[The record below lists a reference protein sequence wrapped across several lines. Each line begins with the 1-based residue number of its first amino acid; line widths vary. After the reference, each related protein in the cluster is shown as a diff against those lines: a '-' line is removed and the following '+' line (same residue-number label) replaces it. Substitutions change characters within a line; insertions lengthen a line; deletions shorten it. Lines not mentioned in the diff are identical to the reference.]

1 MTEFIDAFFNID
13 VIVTYYPIL
22 LKGLRITLEL
32 SALVV
37 PIGFIA
43 GLALGILNSFRIRS
57 LSISVFIWID
67 FFRSFP
73 PIVLLILIFY
83 GGPFIGLEF
92 SAFAATCLALVLNSS
107 SYYGEII
114 RSGIAG
120 VGAGQWEAARST
132 GLTLWQA
139 LFHVVI
145 PQGIKRVIP
154 PLVSNSLELVKAT
167 SIATAVALP
176 ELLRSAKIAQGLSY
190 NPTPLIAAALIY
202 FILLWPIV
210 RLLSRLELRFVAVP
224 R

>member
-43 GLALGILNSFRIRS
+43 GLALGISNSFRIRS

-83 GGPFIGLEF
+83 GGPFIGLKF

-120 VGAGQWEAARST
+120 VGVGQWEAARST
-132 GLTLWQA
+132 GLTLRQA

-145 PQGIKRVIP
+145 PQGIRRVIP

-210 RLLSRLELRFVAVP
+210 RLLSRLELRLVAVP
-224 R
+224 K